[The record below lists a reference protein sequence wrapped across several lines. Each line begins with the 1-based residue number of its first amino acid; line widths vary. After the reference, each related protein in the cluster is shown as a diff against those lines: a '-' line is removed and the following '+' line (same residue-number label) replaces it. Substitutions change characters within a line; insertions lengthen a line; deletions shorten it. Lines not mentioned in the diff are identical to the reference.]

1 MGFDE
6 NSNSEQELD
15 PEQNVRKRNVQGGNE
30 HRPGDNRKSMQEHLL
45 DGLHTFPIFT
55 SAVFITPL
63 HISLS
68 NILLWVQFLQKK
80 GTKNRNLNTY
90 LNLKN
95 KCLALTGF
103 YLFFSRRSH
112 GV

>member
-1 MGFDE
+1 MGFDD
-6 NSNSEQELD
+6 SDSEQELD

-30 HRPGDNRKSMQEHLL
+30 QRTFENWKSMQEHLL

-80 GTKNRNLNTY
+80 DQKQKFEYKPRFE
-90 LNLKN
+90 K
-95 KCLALTGF
+95 
-103 YLFFSRRSH
+103 
-112 GV
+112 

>member
-1 MGFDE
+1 M
-6 NSNSEQELD
+6 D
-15 PEQNVRKRNVQGGNE
+15 PEQNVVKRNVQEGNE
-30 HRPGDNRKSMQEHLL
+30 QCTFENQKSMQEHLL
-45 DGLHTFPIFT
+45 DGLHIFPIFI

-103 YLFFSRRSH
+103 YLFFYRRSH